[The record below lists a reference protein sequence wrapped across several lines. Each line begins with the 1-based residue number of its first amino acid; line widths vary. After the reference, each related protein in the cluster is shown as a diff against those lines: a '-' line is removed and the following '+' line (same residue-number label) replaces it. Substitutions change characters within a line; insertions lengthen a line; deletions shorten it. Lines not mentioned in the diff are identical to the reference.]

1 MSRLTKTP
9 IIPTGISYRDDGKV
23 LIKFGEP
30 YMPEMKTPIESES
43 KRCIELISQLCD
55 YKIESSEKV

>member
-9 IIPTGISYRDDGKV
+9 IVPTGISYRADGKV

-43 KRCIELISQLCD
+43 NRCLELISKLCD
-55 YKIESSEKV
+55 YEIESSKKV